1 MKMDYLSPV
10 LINKI
15 ERIEVREIR
24 ISGTKI
30 SKDWVEIRLL
40 ACLTMLLSTA
50 QNRPLWLI
58 HSSQQKSV
66 LCFFFGL
73 SNF

>member
-1 MKMDYLSPV
+1 MKMDYLSSV

-24 ISGTKI
+24 ILGTKI

-40 ACLTMLLSTA
+40 ARFNKLLSRT
-50 QNRPLWLI
+50 QNRPLWLF

-66 LCFFFGL
+66 LCFFFCP
-73 SNF
+73 SNI